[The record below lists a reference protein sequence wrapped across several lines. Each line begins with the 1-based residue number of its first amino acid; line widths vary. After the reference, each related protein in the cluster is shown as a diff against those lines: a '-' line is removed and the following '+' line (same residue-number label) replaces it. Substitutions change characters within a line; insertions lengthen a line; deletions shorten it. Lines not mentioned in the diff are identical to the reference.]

1 MPRASAPSSSRRA
14 APANRPSRRGA
25 LSFVVHKHAARR
37 LHYDFRLE
45 HGGVLLSWAIP
56 KGPSLDPRQKR
67 LAVRVEDHP
76 LDYGGFEGNLPE
88 GEYGAGP
95 VLIWD
100 RGAWEP
106 EEDPAAGLRAGKL
119 AFRLH
124 GEKLRGGFAFV
135 RMRGRAAREG
145 RENWLLIKARDGETA
160 RPGAREVVD
169 ASPRSVVTG
178 RTIEEVAAE
187 ADRPGKGRR
196 RRR

>member
-1 MPRASAPSSSRRA
+1 MTRASAPSPPRRA
-14 APANRPSRRGA
+14 APANRPSGRGA

-56 KGPSLDPRQKR
+56 KGPSLDPREKR

-76 LDYGGFEGNLPE
+76 LDYGGFEGNLPV

-100 RGAWEP
+100 RGVWEP
-106 EEDPAAGLRAGKL
+106 DEDPAAGLRAGKL

-124 GEKLRGGFAFV
+124 GEKLRGGFALV
-135 RMRGRAAREG
+135 RMGGRAARGG
-145 RENWLLIKARDGETA
+145 RENWLLIKARDDRAA
-160 RPGAREVVD
+160 RTGAREIVD
-169 ASPRSVVTG
+169 ARARSVLTG
-178 RTIEEVAAE
+178 RSIEEVAAE
-187 ADRPGKGRR
+187 AKGGGKGKGMTR
-196 RRR
+196 

>member
-1 MPRASAPSSSRRA
+1 MPRASAPSPSRRA
-14 APANRPSRRGA
+14 A

-56 KGPSLDPRQKR
+56 KGPSLDPHEKR

-88 GEYGAGP
+88 GKYGAGP

-100 RGAWEP
+100 RGVWEP

-119 AFRLH
+119 VFRLH
-124 GEKLRGGFAFV
+124 GEKLRGGFALV
-135 RMRGRAAREG
+135 RMGGRAAREG
-145 RENWLLIKARDGETA
+145 RENWLLIKARDEEAA
-160 RPGAREVVD
+160 RPGAREKVD
-169 ASPRSVVTG
+169 RSPRSVVTG

-187 ADRPGKGRR
+187 ADRPGKGKRKAR
-196 RRR
+196 